1 MDKEDVVD
9 FFTESIEEIMWWY
22 TGRKNEVVEISST
35 GFWTVIGLIGYM
47 ILLITSPVWVL
58 AYSIIK
64 KLKKE

>member
-22 TGRKNEVVEISST
+22 TGRKNEVVEILST